1 MKESTFKKIWDKL
14 LLPQVGKLLSD
25 YSYLADFAFLNSH
38 ESVGKEYVDLKAY
51 IKDNMRDNSDAQMD
65 RHKVAAAFT
74 MAIAKIPQFSIEQKK
89 YNEGNLNPE
98 NRFEYLLKMN
108 CNKAGCY
115 IVDYVL
121 AWKVGLDMLRCFVV
135 KEEAEKGNSQYVSF
149 LMGNGFSFPE
159 TSEKFAG
166 SDYEVNAIRALYLT
180 IPQYYVRFAERRAIF
195 FLANMFSL
203 IEHFTKAKYNLGQ
216 AVQSAK

>member
-1 MKESTFKKIWDKL
+1 MKESTFQKIWEKL

-25 YSYLADFAFLNSH
+25 YSYLADFVFLNSRK
-38 ESVGKEYVDLKAY
+38 SVSKEYDDLKAY
-51 IKDNMRDNSDAQMD
+51 IKDNMRDNGDAQMD

-74 MAIAKIPQFSIEQKK
+74 MAIAKIPQFSIEHKK
-89 YNEGNLNPE
+89 YDGGNLNPE

-149 LMGNGFSFPE
+149 LMENGFSFPE

-180 IPQYYVRFAERRAIF
+180 IPQHYVRFAERRAIF

-203 IEHFTKAKYNLGQ
+203 IEHFTKTKYTPF
-216 AVQSAK
+216 